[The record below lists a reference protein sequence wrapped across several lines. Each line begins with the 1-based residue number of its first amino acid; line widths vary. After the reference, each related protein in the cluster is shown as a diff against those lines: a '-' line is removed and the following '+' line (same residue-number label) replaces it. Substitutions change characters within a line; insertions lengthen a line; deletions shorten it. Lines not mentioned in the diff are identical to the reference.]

1 VIGDKVYTGGYM
13 EFGYWTRQSNGKLKY
28 SSLSKSI
35 TKDILDDEEFW
46 NILNYDQWVIFQSLD
61 RIYIY
66 DTKAGHFKIISKNKI
81 IKSFSTKIPYTFKQP
96 TKAF

>member
-1 VIGDKVYTGGYM
+1 VIKYTGGYM

-46 NILNYDQWVIFQSLD
+46 NILNYDQWVIFS
-61 RIYIY
+61 
-66 DTKAGHFKIISKNKI
+66 H
-81 IKSFSTKIPYTFKQP
+81 
-96 TKAF
+96 

>member
-1 VIGDKVYTGGYM
+1 M

-28 SSLSKSI
+28 SSLSKVLQKI
-35 TKDILDDEEFW
+35 FLMMKFW

-66 DTKAGHFKIISKNKI
+66 DGLDILR
-81 IKSFSTKIPYTFKQP
+81 
-96 TKAF
+96 